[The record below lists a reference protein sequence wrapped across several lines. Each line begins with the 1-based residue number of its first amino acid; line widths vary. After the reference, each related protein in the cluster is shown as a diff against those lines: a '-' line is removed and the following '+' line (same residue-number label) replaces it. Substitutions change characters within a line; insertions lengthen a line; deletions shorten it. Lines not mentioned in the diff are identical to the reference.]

1 MFNPKSLYS
10 KWSNRLIQIFKL
22 STLTEKAIFLV
33 ISVVVVFSGL
43 SLIQKGN
50 LYFTEA
56 VPAKGGSLTEGII
69 GAPRFINPLLELSD
83 ADRDLSYLVYS
94 GLMRATA
101 EGNLVTDLAKS
112 YTISEDGLTYTF
124 ELKDGLFFH
133 DGKELTTDDIEY
145 TIEMTQNIALRSPK
159 RTNWAGVAINKI
171 DENKI
176 SFQLKQPYSPFLE
189 NATLG
194 ILPKHIWSNA
204 TADEFPFSPY
214 NIEAIGSGPYK
225 IEKINRSGSGIPTSY
240 ELRAFTDYS
249 LGEPYITNLKI
260 IFFQND
266 KTLTEAF
273 KNGEVESTGVL
284 APQILDEL
292 KEQTR
297 ANNQRVS
304 LPRIFG
310 LFFNQNKNKVFL
322 NKEVRTALNM
332 TVDRDRIVN
341 EVLGGYGEAITG
353 PIPNGIFP
361 DLKSATT
368 TNYDKDEAIE
378 TAKNLLTKAGWKYNG
393 DSRVW
398 EKALSKK
405 ETIKLSFTI
414 STSNTEDLRKTAE
427 ILKEDWSLLGAEV
440 IVQTFDPADLNQ
452 TIIGERNY
460 DALLFG
466 QVVGRSLDLFA
477 FWHSSQRLLGYN
489 VALYTNSKV
498 DKLLEDARQTTDR
511 EKRLSDFAS
520 FQTEIKNDIPAIF
533 IYSPQFIYS
542 LPTKIQ
548 GFKSGLINNRGE
560 RFEQIHKWYIET
572 DRVWKFLIN

>member
-1 MFNPKSLYS
+1 MFNLKSLYT
-10 KWSNRLIQIFKL
+10 KWVNRLIQIFKL

-33 ISVVVVFSGL
+33 IAVVVIFSGL

-50 LYFTEA
+50 LYFTLA

-112 YTISEDGLTYTF
+112 YSISEDGLTYTF
-124 ELKDGLFFH
+124 ELKDDVTFH
-133 DGKELTTDDIEY
+133 DGTRITTDDIEF
-145 TIEMTQNIALRSPK
+145 TVEMAQNIALRSPK
-159 RTNWAGVAINKI
+159 RTNWAGVAISKI
-171 DENKI
+171 DGNKI

-194 ILPKHIWSNA
+194 ILPKHIWSSA
-204 TADEFPFSPY
+204 SADEFPFSPY

-225 IEKINRSGSGIPTSY
+225 IEKINRNGSGIPISY
-240 ELRAFTDYS
+240 EMSAFEDYA
-249 LGEPYITNLKI
+249 LGEPHISNLHI
-260 IFFQND
+260 SFYQND
-266 KTLTEAF
+266 KALTEAF

-284 APQILDEL
+284 APQILDGL
-292 KEQTR
+292 KEQTN
-297 ANNQRVS
+297 ANNARVS

-310 LFFNQNKNKVFL
+310 LFFNQNQNKVFL

-341 EVLGGYGEAITG
+341 EVLGGYGEAING
-353 PIPNGIFP
+353 PIPNGVFP
-361 DLKSATT
+361 DLKSSTSSAY
-368 TNYDKDEAIE
+368 NKDEAIAS
-378 TAKNLLTKAGWKYNG
+378 AKSVLSKAGWKYNG
-393 DSRVW
+393 DARVW

-414 STSNTEDLRKTAE
+414 STSNTDDLRKTAE

-440 IVQTFDPADLNQ
+440 TVQTFDPADLNQ
-452 TIIGERNY
+452 TVIAQRNY

-489 VALYTNSKV
+489 VALYTNAKV
-498 DKLLEDARQTTDR
+498 DKLLEDARQTTDST
-511 EKRLSDFAS
+511 KRLADFAT

-542 LPTKIQ
+542 LPNKVQ
-548 GFKSGLINNRGE
+548 GFKTGLINNRSE
-560 RFEQIHKWYIET
+560 RFEQIHRWYIET
-572 DRVWKFLIN
+572 DQVWKFLIK